1 MIEGWLLIALA
12 PSSAPNEAVARSQ
25 QPLSWSW
32 NAKESRYNRQL
43 AGVFGM
49 LPNFQQEDHPA
60 MPANPIEYIWPG
72 IIAAQAIYAATKL
85 RIPDLLSSGPKTVA
99 ELASDSDAHPAT
111 LERLLRA
118 LTSIDMF
125 ALESDGRSR
134 NTSLS
139 EVLRSDH
146 PESQREGVLF
156 LPAPFLWRPLGELY
170 DSVRSGEPAFP
181 RVFGQKFFEYLAD
194 RPEDA
199 ATFNKV
205 MTQGIAWTTP
215 ALLAAYDFSRFER
228 LVDVGG
234 GEGALLRDI
243 LVATPGLEGIL
254 FDLPQVV
261 SGASEILGGEI
272 ASRCQIVG
280 GSFFDSVPE
289 GANAYLL
296 KGVIHDW
303 PDDDATTILTNI
315 RRAIP
320 PDGTLLLVESLV
332 DSATRPAGL
341 ADMLMLAI
349 GGRERTEA
357 DFRFLLASSHFSL
370 ARIIAT
376 EASSL
381 IECHPLGRS
390 AS

>member
-1 MIEGWLLIALA
+1 
-12 PSSAPNEAVARSQ
+12 
-25 QPLSWSW
+25 
-32 NAKESRYNRQL
+32 
-43 AGVFGM
+43 
-49 LPNFQQEDHPA
+49 
-60 MPANPIEYIWPG
+60 MPTNPIEYIWPG
-72 IIAAQAIYAATKL
+72 IIAAQAIYTATKL
-85 RIPDLLSSGPKTVA
+85 HIPDLLSSGPKTVA
-99 ELASDSDAHPAT
+99 ELAADCDAHPAT

-118 LTSIDMF
+118 LASIDMF
-125 ALESDGRSR
+125 ALESDGRFR

-139 EVLRSDH
+139 DVLRSDH

-181 RVFGQKFFEYLAD
+181 SVFGQKFFEYLAD
-194 RPEDA
+194 HPEDA

-215 ALLAAYDFSRFER
+215 ALLSAYDFSSFER

-234 GEGALLRDI
+234 GQGALLRDI

-272 ASRCQIVG
+272 TSRCQIVG

-303 PDDDATTILTNI
+303 PDDDAIKILTNI

-357 DFRFLLASSHFSL
+357 DFRSLLASSHFSL

-381 IECHPLGRS
+381 IECHPVGRS
-390 AS
+390 DR